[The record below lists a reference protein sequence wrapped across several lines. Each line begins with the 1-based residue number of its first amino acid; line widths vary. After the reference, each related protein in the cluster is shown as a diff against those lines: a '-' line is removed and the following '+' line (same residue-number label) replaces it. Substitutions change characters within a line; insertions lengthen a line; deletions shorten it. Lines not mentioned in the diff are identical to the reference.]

1 MGDIV
6 ITDTVSGMFRDVEL
20 LLPQPT
26 LRNVRLKRKFAS
38 QSFPFCVKRE
48 QEKSYTKVCAWTRR
62 HKSSQLP
69 FRPLFTSRPDSTVYH
84 QHMLK
89 YLMAVTALQTLLVG
103 AQTEDVCEANVI
115 FEAAEKLESLS
126 VLSSGRAGKR
136 GVLPSTNTI
145 TAVCVQ
151 YNSTPA
157 RGGRGMREG
166 SQWKI

>member
-1 MGDIV
+1 
-6 ITDTVSGMFRDVEL
+6 
-20 LLPQPT
+20 
-26 LRNVRLKRKFAS
+26 
-38 QSFPFCVKRE
+38 
-48 QEKSYTKVCAWTRR
+48 
-62 HKSSQLP
+62 
-69 FRPLFTSRPDSTVYH
+69 
-84 QHMLK
+84 MLK